1 MLISDSPIQV
11 RPQRS
16 AVARTTPDENVRR
29 QGDRPKHYPLTL
41 SVIIPCYNE
50 EATIAE
56 LLNRVAAVETP
67 GVKREVLVV
76 DDGSTD
82 NSAKLVLE
90 HASINQ
96 SVRLLQQPNQGKG
109 SAVRAG
115 LAAAVGELVVIQDAD
130 LEYDPEDWQQML
142 LLFKNPDVQ
151 VVFGSRRMLSTNP
164 TSGFFYYWGAELIN
178 ITTNVL
184 YGRRVTDQFTC
195 YKMMRRSMLP
205 QLHLKS
211 DGFEFDAELVA
222 KIFRKG
228 LVVCEVPIRYA
239 PRTVEQGKKIRPQD
253 GLAWLW
259 QILKHRFTSPKS
271 W

>member
-1 MLISDSPIQV
+1 MLISDSPTLV
-11 RPQRS
+11 GRQRS
-16 AVARTTPDENVRR
+16 AAVVATPHENIR
-29 QGDRPKHYPLTL
+29 QQANQPEHCPLTL

-56 LLNRVAAVETP
+56 LLNRVAAVATP
-67 GVKREVLVV
+67 GVAREVLVV

-82 NSAKLVLE
+82 NSAQLVLE
-90 HASINQ
+90 HAYTNP

-115 LAAAVGELVVIQDAD
+115 LAAASGDLVVIQDAD

-142 LLFKNPDVQ
+142 LLFKNPEVQ
-151 VVFGSRRMLSTNP
+151 AVFGSRRMLSTNP

-178 ITTNVL
+178 ITTNIL

-205 QLHLKS
+205 QLHLRS

-239 PRTVEQGKKIRPQD
+239 PRSVEQGKKIRPQH

-259 QILKHRFTSPKS
+259 QIF
-271 W
+271 